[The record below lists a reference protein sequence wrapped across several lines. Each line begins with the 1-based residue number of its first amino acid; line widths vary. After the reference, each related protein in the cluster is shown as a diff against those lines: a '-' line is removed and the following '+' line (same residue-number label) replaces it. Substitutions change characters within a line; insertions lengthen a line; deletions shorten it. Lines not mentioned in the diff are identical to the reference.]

1 MKNDVNGLLVLQS
14 DFGLVDG
21 AVAAMMGV
29 ALSVDENLKIYN
41 LTHEIPPFDTFEASY
56 RLLQAVPYWPKGTV
70 FVSVIDPGVGSS
82 RGSLVAKTSR
92 GQYIVTPDNGSLS
105 HVARVLGFEEVRTIS
120 ETIGRRE
127 NTGHS
132 HTFHGRDI
140 YSYTGALL
148 ASGKVSFEEIGNP
161 VDMEKI
167 ILLED
172 MYPVIE
178 GDRITGMIET
188 LDVRFGSLW
197 TNISITDFEKL
208 NIQPGEPV
216 DVSIY
221 NDKIRLYHSF
231 VAYGLTFADVEI
243 GEPLVYLNS
252 MDHIGIAINQGNF
265 ARAYN
270 IGTRKP
276 WRVVLQKIK
285 SH

>member
-1 MKNDVNGLLVLQS
+1 MSDVNGLLVLQS

-21 AVAAMMGV
+21 AVAAMIGV

-56 RLLQAVPYWPKGTV
+56 RLLQAVPYWPEGTV

-82 RGSLVAKTSR
+82 RSSLVAKTSR

-105 HVARVLGFEEVRTIS
+105 HVARVLGFTEVREISEEV
-120 ETIGRRE
+120 GRRKSA
-127 NTGHS
+127 GHS
-132 HTFHGRDI
+132 QTFHGRDI

-148 ASGKVSFEEIGNP
+148 ASGQVSFEEIGKVVP
-161 VDMEKI
+161 MENI

-172 MYPVIE
+172 MYPQIE
-178 GDRITGMIET
+178 ADKITGTIET

-197 TNISITDFEKL
+197 TNISLEDFQKL
-208 NIQPGEPV
+208 EIQQGEPV

-221 NDKIRLYHSF
+221 KENIRLYHSF
-231 VAYGLTFADVEI
+231 VPYGLTFADVEI

-270 IGTRKP
+270 IGTRRP
-276 WRVVLQKIK
+276 WRVVLAKMQK
-285 SH
+285 